1 MTASLLFAFPRD
13 DVQWAEEAAS
23 PGGGEESRQAH
34 QASLVL
40 TIVCKYGIEP
50 DSKID

>member
-1 MTASLLFAFPRD
+1 MTASLFFAFPRD

-34 QASLVL
+34 QASL
-40 TIVCKYGIEP
+40 GA
-50 DSKID
+50 